1 LNTTSITDSRAGETA
16 RLHSEAQD
24 WLILLT
30 SGRATAADARALR
43 QWCAQSPEHAQAFER
58 SKSMWHSLKPAALQ
72 LQHPPR
78 ARQFGRRAFL
88 GGAIAA
94 SAAFFL
100 IRETIPGGFSGLG
113 ADYVTEVGEQ
123 RRIDLSDDIRL
134 ELNTQTRI
142 NRLAAVGGSPQ
153 IELVSGEVEVVT
165 RSRESIS
172 VQAGPGWL
180 QADQARFNLR
190 HIDQSVCVTCIEG
203 LLTVQVQG
211 RSIRLESGRQLT
223 YDARH
228 TGEPQTVD
236 AANVIAWRNKMLV
249 FNDATLASVID
260 EINRYRPGM
269 LVLLNAEL
277 GKRKVQARFSLD
289 QLAGVALLIRDAYG
303 AKCTELPGG
312 VVLLS

>member
-1 LNTTSITDSRAGETA
+1 MNTTSLTDSRAGETA
-16 RLHSEAQD
+16 RLYSEAQD

-43 QWCAQSPEHAQAFER
+43 QWCAQSPEHALAFER
-58 SKSMWHSLKPAALQ
+58 SKSMWQSLKPAALQ
-72 LQHPPR
+72 LQHPPA
-78 ARQFGRRAFL
+78 ARHFGRRAFL
-88 GGAIAA
+88 GAAIAA

-100 IRETIPGGFSGLG
+100 VRETVPGGFSGLG

-123 RRIDLSDDIRL
+123 RRIDLSDGIRL

-142 NRLAAVGGSPQ
+142 NRLSSSGGSPQ
-153 IELVSGEVEVVT
+153 IELVSGEVEVVAH
-165 RSRESIS
+165 SRELIR

-180 QADQARFNLR
+180 QAEQARFNLR
-190 HIDQSVCVTCIEG
+190 HIDRSICVTCIEG
-203 LLTVQVQG
+203 VLTVQVQG
-211 RSIRLESGRQLT
+211 RNFRLESGRQLT
-223 YDARH
+223 YDTQH
-228 TGEPQTVD
+228 TGELQTVD
-236 AANVIAWRNKMLV
+236 AASVIAWRSKILV

-269 LVLLNAEL
+269 LVLLNTAL